1 MSTPYNWEPE
11 LDVPDA
17 DLETLW
23 GEFYANLDAARDEA
37 VPDPEDDAPVP
48 YWPALQPLTTE
59 QLTARLAQLA
69 EQRQSTSA
77 TAPVCSQFVP
87 ASGGAHHWCEVCGW
101 RAAVHSELTLL
112 AFC

>member
-11 LDVPDA
+11 LDGPDA

-59 QLTARLAQLA
+59 QLTA
-69 EQRQSTSA
+69 
-77 TAPVCSQFVP
+77 TAPVCSRFVP

-101 RAAVHSELTLL
+101 CAVIHAGSTPL